1 MKTLLISMLTLVF
14 GLTYSMA
21 ALAGPGHD
29 SKHSGHKEMPAM
41 DKQQMAVVSVMKAY
55 SAAINTEEV
64 AVMENLVMA
73 DGTDFT
79 IFEGSGKNIG
89 WADYR
94 DHHLIPEFEM
104 VELVFS
110 KYEYTN
116 IKSTVSGDMAFATF
130 AIDIAYTYKGE
141 AKTKKGNGT
150 AVLRLVDGQWK
161 MTHLQTS

>member
-1 MKTLLISMLTLVF
+1 MRNLLILILTLIF
-14 GLTYSMA
+14 GITYSAA

-29 SKHSGHKEMPAM
+29 DGHSSHKEMPAM
-41 DKQQMAVVSVMKAY
+41 SKQQTDVVSVMKAY

-73 DGTDFT
+73 EGTDFT

-94 DHHLIPEFEM
+94 DHHLAPEFANAD
-104 VELVFS
+104 LVFS
-110 KYEYTN
+110 KYEYGN

-130 AIDIAYTYKGE
+130 SIDIAYTYKGE
-141 AKTKKGNGT
+141 AKTKKGQGT
-150 AVLRLVDGQWK
+150 AVLRLVGGQWK
-161 MTHLQTS
+161 IAHLQTS